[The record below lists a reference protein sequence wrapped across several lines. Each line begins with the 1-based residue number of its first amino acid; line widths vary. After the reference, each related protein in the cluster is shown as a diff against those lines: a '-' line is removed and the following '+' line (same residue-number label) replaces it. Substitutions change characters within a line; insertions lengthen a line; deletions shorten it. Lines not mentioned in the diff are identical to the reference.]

1 LKCILRKYLIK
12 KKSKKKRTNK
22 RSWRDGSAVKSTD
35 YSSKGPGFNSQ
46 QPHTFCNFKILI
58 PLHRHTC
65 RQNTSTEKIK
75 IHYKKGNT
83 ILFSKQDFSV

>member
-1 LKCILRKYLIK
+1 
-12 KKSKKKRTNK
+12 
-22 RSWRDGSAVKSTD
+22 
-35 YSSKGPGFNSQ
+35 
-46 QPHTFCNFKILI
+46 LI